1 MNIRKGASMDN
12 EVKLLS
18 MTEAAAYLGI
28 TRQSMHEI
36 ATRNGIG
43 RRIGNAWAFTQ
54 AELDA
59 WLDKPRPRGGRPPK
73 SGVRATTPAV
83 LV

>member
-1 MNIRKGASMDN
+1 MSGEER
-12 EVKLLS
+12 LLS
-18 MTEAAAYLGI
+18 LTEAAVYLGI

-36 ATRNGIG
+36 AKRNTIG
-43 RRIGNAWAFTQ
+43 RRIGKAWVFSP

-59 WLDKPRPRGGRPPK
+59 WLAKPRPKGGRPPK
-73 SGVRATTPAV
+73 SCARVATPAV